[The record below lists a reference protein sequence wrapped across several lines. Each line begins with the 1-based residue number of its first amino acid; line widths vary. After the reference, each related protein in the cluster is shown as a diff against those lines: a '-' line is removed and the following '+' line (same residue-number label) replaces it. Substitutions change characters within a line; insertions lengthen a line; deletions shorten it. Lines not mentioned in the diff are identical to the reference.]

1 MFFLAARQFVNIC
14 RKKELEIKAL
24 ITGGTGTVNPSG
36 APHSPPVFSGVLVAQ
51 CLVLRLLIISLVC
64 SNFSNN
70 FHFNGFQIT
79 SIHVNVFKMN
89 YVTQNRVR

>member
-51 CLVLRLLIISLVC
+51 SFLLCVVFYRSLFVLFLLAIVFVYPS
-64 SNFSNN
+64 
-70 FHFNGFQIT
+70 
-79 SIHVNVFKMN
+79 SIDCKGPSGSMS
-89 YVTQNRVR
+89 